1 MTEEQKEEKGLFP
14 IKISKKKNKLKE
26 LQKRYPLAKIM
37 DILGEDIDEDV
48 DVAVIAARIDAKIAA
63 EIAGLEAAEKV
74 DKDRKKA
81 YEETYDEVYKKEA
94 DARRIEEEK
103 PKKAFTE
110 MCEKMDEAEEPEIER
125 AVYSDR
131 INELHN
137 LQHQNQDQPYINE
150 SLIRTFKEVKDDKE
164 LHEQF
169 DQLYNEYLQDNEF
182 REYKDNDNNV
192 VNEHSFSIK
201 SNGEQKFLVNSV
213 KNIDGSGLNLA
224 MIGENLSVTQT
235 NKPMTEEQLKALAR
249 YCYFHNINID
259 EFGELA
265 NLEVVKGKDVIGNV
279 PDQFKLK
286 TEELAQNNGE
296 YKDNTKVDEEKDKE
310 HQAEIEREVGNRELK
325 SFEISEQIEAVGETH
340 ATRAGMTSA
349 AKKGITGMGFR
360 DPNLVKV
367 SQGWGSTT
375 ISVYSTED
383 DMIDDGSYKG
393 RKKAKKKAF
402 SVKLHHSNPP
412 KVEIYLEQSKKF
424 DSDHAAIVLG
434 SMKSAGSKYFVVPGS
449 TEASGGVVN
458 AFMEAAGK
466 EGVVPLCIGNPENPK
481 KGCKLH
487 AKHVNKIL
495 EIISKDGKMD
505 GTEAIDFKNRLLE
518 QLQYQENY
526 QYEQAR
532 KNGKDYQTNSTLS
545 TVMKKLEGDVK
556 FGKFQSSYLEQLE
569 EFVNKGIK
577 EGYGNPPQKWDGV
590 DRAAAY
596 KALQMIGE
604 DLANG
609 SLNGK
614 PFDVYDRDRK
624 NFDKLKGTLAQYM
637 GQEKPKVVQ
646 QLQDAMKSEAK
657 HKFGKDDDD
666 SVDNRPVTR
675 VLAAIESNSVSY
687 FSEGLK
693 KEFSLEGMKP
703 QFNRIEGENYD
714 HSKYNNGQV
723 PPTPF
728 DDDRK
733 ADYENG
739 GRKAENGEA
748 EKDNK
753 DLQAYQAYRKGL
765 ADGKA
770 PVPYHVWLEEQK
782 KKKKPTLE
790 QGRS

>member
-74 DKDRKKA
+74 DKDREKA
-81 YEETYDEVYKKEA
+81 YEEIYDEVYKKEA
-94 DARRIEEEK
+94 NARGIEGNK
-103 PKKAFTE
+103 TKKAFAE
-110 MCEKMDEAEEPEIER
+110 MCEKMDKAEEPEIER
-125 AVYSDR
+125 MVYLDT
-131 INELHN
+131 INELYN
-137 LQHQNQDQPYINE
+137 LQHQNQDQPYING
-150 SLIRTFKEVKDDKE
+150 SLIKTFKEVKDDKE

-201 SNGEQKFLVNSV
+201 TNGKQKFLVNSV

-249 YCYFHNINID
+249 YCHYHNINIV

-265 NLEVVKGKDVIGNV
+265 NLEVVKGEDVLGNV

-325 SFEISEQIEAVGETH
+325 HFDIAEQIEAVGETNS
-340 ATRAGMTSA
+340 TREGLTTA
-349 AKKGITGMGFR
+349 AKNAITGMGLR
-360 DPNLVKV
+360 DPNLTRI
-367 SQGWGSTT
+367 SQGWGTTT

-383 DMIDDGSYKG
+383 DMLDDGIIKKD
-393 RKKAKKKAF
+393 RKKHKKAF
-402 SVKLHHSNPP
+402 ALRIHHCNPP
-412 KVEIYLEQSKKF
+412 KIEMYLEQSKKF
-424 DSDHAAIVLG
+424 DSDHAGAIL
-434 SMKSAGSKYFVVPGS
+434 STMKAAGSKYFVIPS
-449 TEASGGVVN
+449 SADIGGGTFG

-466 EGVVPLCIGNPENPK
+466 ELVVPLCIGNPDNPQ
-481 KGCKLH
+481 KGCKLSSD
-487 AKHVNKIL
+487 HVEKIL
-495 EIISKDGKMD
+495 EALSKKKKHKPS
-505 GTEAIDFKNRLLE
+505 EVIDFKNRLLE
-518 QLQYQENY
+518 QLQYQVNAE
-526 QYEQAR
+526 R
-532 KNGKDYQTNSTLS
+532 KKAEKSGEKFDSSLPTII
-545 TVMKKLEGDVK
+545 KKLEGEVK
-556 FGKFQSSYLEQLE
+556 FGKFQSTYLEQLE

-577 EGYGNPPQKWDGV
+577 EGYGNPPKKWDGV
-590 DRAAAY
+590 DRASAYVALEKIGRDIAA
-596 KALQMIGE
+596 
-604 DLANG
+604 G

-614 PFDVYDRDRK
+614 AFDVYDRDEK
-624 NFDKLKGTLAQYM
+624 NIDRLKTTLAQYM
-637 GQEKPKVVQ
+637 GEEKPKVVQ
-646 QLQDAMKSEAK
+646 QLQKAMISEAK
-657 HKFGKDDDD
+657 HKFDNDDD

-675 VLAAIESNSVSY
+675 ALSAIESNSVNY

-693 KEFSLEGMKP
+693 KEFSLDGIKP
-703 QFNRIEGENYD
+703 QFNRIAGENYD
-714 HSKYNNGQV
+714 HSKYNNGQI

-728 DDDRK
+728 DEEYK
-733 ADYENG
+733 PHYENG
-739 GRKAENGEA
+739 GRRIERGKT
-748 EKDNK
+748 EKDNN
-753 DLQAYQAYRKGL
+753 DLHAYQAYQRNVPSGR
-765 ADGKA
+765 AA
-770 PVPYHVWLEEQK
+770 MPYHVWVEEQK
-782 KKKKPTLE
+782 KKKKPVLE